1 MNKWEFGN
9 PHNGPSGKC
18 KITIRNWIS
27 LKIAQVSKKKSYYK
41 ISRRVLKRY
50 SGGRRN
56 TDEGRSHG
64 SVADLPAVKKEMNR
78 NYFQSERERERVL
91 SNRMPRRRVIYR
103 GSTIYAKGCVNPSN
117 FGQGSLLVVGDSVYV
132 YTQYIN
138 ESCTAGQPASVLT
151 IKG

>member
-78 NYFQSERERERVL
+78 NYFQSERDGGRERGRGGESAIE
-91 SNRMPRRRVIYR
+91 SNATTASDIQGKHNLCQRLRESLKLWPGELACRR
-103 GSTIYAKGCVNPSN
+103 
-117 FGQGSLLVVGDSVYV
+117 
-132 YTQYIN
+132 
-138 ESCTAGQPASVLT
+138 
-151 IKG
+151 